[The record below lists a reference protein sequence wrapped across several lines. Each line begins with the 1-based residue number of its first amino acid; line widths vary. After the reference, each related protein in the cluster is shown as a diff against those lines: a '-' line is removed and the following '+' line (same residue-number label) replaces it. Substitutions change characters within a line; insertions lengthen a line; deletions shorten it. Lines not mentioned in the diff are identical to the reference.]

1 MAMRSAS
8 LPQEVPVRVSLSLA
22 TVAMLAG
29 CATAP
34 PYVVPTVPQPSAF
47 KEADGWVVADTA
59 APRDTAWWRSFGDPV
74 LNDLMP
80 RVDVGNPTLAAAVA
94 RFDQAAA
101 ELGRARSSLF
111 PQLDAGANVARERTP
126 SQLLGPNTG
135 TTASVGAS
143 LAYEFDLF
151 GRVRNSISAARAG
164 VEASDADVRAVKLA
178 LQARLATAYFELR
191 MLDARTVLLRES
203 IAAFERAY
211 TLTATRHEGGIASG
225 VDVSRALTVLANA
238 RAEGDAVIAA
248 RARAEHAIAI
258 LVGVAPAD
266 LTIAVVDR
274 QASAPAIPV
283 TLPSTLLQQRPDI
296 VAAERG
302 VAAANAQIGVAR
314 SALFPS
320 VTLGGSAGFER
331 TNGNLLSASNLF
343 WALGPLSLATSIFD
357 GGARRA
363 NVRLTRAQFDEAAA
377 SYRETV
383 LTAFREVEDDLV
395 TARQL
400 AAQERNQAEATRAA
414 QRTRDLAM
422 TRYRDGATDYLEVV
436 TAQTSALD
444 TERALLVVRG
454 EQLRVATDLV
464 RAMGG
469 LSPATPTG

>member
-1 MAMRSAS
+1 MATRFASQPRERTVRASVAVLVAS
-8 LPQEVPVRVSLSLA
+8 L
-22 TVAMLAG
+22 LAG

-34 PYVVPTVPQPSAF
+34 PYVVPTVPEPTAF
-47 KEADGWVVADTA
+47 KEAGPWVLADTT
-59 APRDTAWWRSFGDPV
+59 APQDAAWWRSFGDTV
-74 LNDLMP
+74 LDGLMS
-80 RVDVGNPTLAAAVA
+80 RVEVGNPTLAAAIA
-94 RFDQAAA
+94 RFDQAGA

-111 PQLDAGANVARERTP
+111 PQLDAGANVSRERVP
-126 SQLLGPNTG
+126 SRTLGP
-135 TTASVGAS
+135 TTDTNASLGAS
-143 LAYEFDLF
+143 LAYEVDLF
-151 GRVRNSISAARAG
+151 GRVRNSIQAARAG
-164 VEASDADVRAVKLA
+164 AAASDADVRAIRLA

-191 MLDARTVLLRES
+191 MLDARTVLLRET

-211 TLTATRHEGGIASG
+211 KLTDTRHEGGIASG

-258 LVGVAPAD
+258 LVGAAPAD
-266 LTIAVVDR
+266 LSIAVVDR
-274 QASAPAIPV
+274 QLGPPTIPV
-283 TLPSTLLQQRPDI
+283 TVPSVLLQQRPDV
-296 VAAERG
+296 VAAERR
-302 VAAANAQIGVAR
+302 VAAANARIGVAR
-314 SALFPS
+314 AALFPS
-320 VTLGGSAGFER
+320 ITLGGSAGFER
-331 TNGNLLSASNLF
+331 TSGNILSASNLF
-343 WALGPLSLATSIFD
+343 WALGPLSLVTSIFD

-363 NVRLTRAQFDEAAA
+363 DVRQARAQFDEAAA

-444 TERALLVVRG
+444 TERALLVTRG
-454 EQLRVATDLV
+454 EQLRIATDLV

-469 LSPATPTG
+469 LSPAVPAG